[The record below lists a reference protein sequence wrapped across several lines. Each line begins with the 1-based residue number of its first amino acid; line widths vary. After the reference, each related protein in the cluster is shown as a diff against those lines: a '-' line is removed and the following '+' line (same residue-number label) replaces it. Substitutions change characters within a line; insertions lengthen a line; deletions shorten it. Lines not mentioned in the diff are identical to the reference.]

1 MKVILKNTSLTFQT
15 QREPETVEE
24 MKEVLLTRGITSFEP
39 GTTDAM
45 VPYLYRGIKNI
56 SFTPNGGLVSG
67 TDVVQCY
74 CIDTGFHTQDTFNF
88 WVILNNDSQKT
99 IKITVQNPGSGI
111 QTYADSMSSV
121 GQLSITVD
129 VAALAEYGATI
140 SWGTKLFKVFE

>member
-1 MKVILKNTSLTFQT
+1 MKIILKNTSLVFQT
-15 QREPETVEE
+15 QHEPETVEE

-56 SFTPNGGLVSG
+56 SFTPASGLVSG
-67 TDVVQCY
+67 TDIVQCY
-74 CIDTGFHTQDTFNF
+74 CIDAGFHTQDTFSF

-99 IKITVQNPGSGI
+99 IKIVVQNPESGI
-111 QTYADSMSSV
+111 QTYTGTLSAV

-129 VAALAEYGATI
+129 VAALAEYGSTI
-140 SWGTKLFKVFE
+140 SWGIKLFKVFE

>member
-1 MKVILKNTSLTFQT
+1 MKVILKNTSLVFQT
-15 QREPETVEE
+15 PREPETVEE

-56 SFTPNGGLVSG
+56 SFTPKSGLVSG
-67 TDVVQCY
+67 TDIVQCY
-74 CIDTGFHTQDTFNF
+74 CIDTGFHAQDSFNF
-88 WVILNNDSQKT
+88 WLILNNDPNKT
-99 IKITVQNPGSGI
+99 IKISIQNPESGI
-111 QTYADSMSSV
+111 QTYTGTSIQV